1 MIPLTTISVIATHWF
16 MLFFKFI
23 IVCSEAVPLR
33 RETRTKFFRDEGQR
47 GGVLLPGNLNKKL
60 NEIRTK

>member
-1 MIPLTTISVIATHWF
+1 MHDTLMTISVNATHWF
-16 MLFFKFI
+16 MLFFQFI
-23 IVCSEAVPLR
+23 IVCSKAVSLR

-60 NEIRTK
+60 RTK